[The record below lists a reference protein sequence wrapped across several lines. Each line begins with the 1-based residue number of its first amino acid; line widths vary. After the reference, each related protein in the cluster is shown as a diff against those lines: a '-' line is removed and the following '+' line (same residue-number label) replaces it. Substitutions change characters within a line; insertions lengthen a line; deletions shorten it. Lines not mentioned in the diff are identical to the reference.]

1 MSRGTSTWEPSF
13 EEVFDLSLDLLCI
26 GGLDGRFKRVN
37 PAFEQA
43 FGYSSEELL
52 SRPFLDFVHP
62 EDRARSRGAFEQ
74 LIRGEEVILFEN
86 RNVCADGSTLWLE
99 WSGRPV
105 PKEDIFYGSARDVTD
120 RKRAENGLRRARKT
134 MEASR
139 DELRQLVEEQ
149 AALRRVATLVARGV
163 PPAEVLD
170 AVCEEVDRLLAADS
184 TRMLRHEPDGTA
196 TVLATHGEIG
206 ELTPAGTRLKL
217 EGEQTAAALVLRT
230 GRPARVANYEGA
242 PGSMAARVHALGF
255 RNGVAAP
262 ISVEGRVWGV
272 IASGWKQHEPP
283 VAQAENRMAGFTE
296 LVATA
301 IANADSR
308 AELRQLA
315 DEQAALQRVATLVAR
330 GVSPTEVLDAV
341 AAEVARLLGA
351 DWGGVHHYGPDGLVT
366 ILASR
371 GKLAS
376 DIPVGAR
383 RTLDSE
389 GVVASVLKTGR
400 SCRMEVNEDESRSWA
415 IRGREL
421 GIRCMV
427 AAPIVVE
434 GRPWGVMAAI
444 WTREDALPADDVEVR
459 MAGFTELVGTA
470 IANADSRGELRVRVE
485 QQVALRR
492 VATLGA
498 RGVVAPTDVLDAVAE
513 EVRSLLDADF
523 ASLMRNDGDD
533 ATTIVASRGDIAR
546 RLPVGTRI
554 PIGGE
559 DATSKVLQTGR
570 PARMETFADA
580 SGAIADLAR
589 ELGVRSSVA
598 APITVEGRLWGVVGA
613 TWTRDKPLP
622 ADDAEERMGEFA
634 ELVATAVANAESQA
648 KLSASRAR
656 VVAATAEERQRV
668 VRDLHD
674 GAQQRLVHAVIN
686 LKLALREQGPGNEP
700 LHELLVEALG
710 HAEQANSE
718 LRELAHGIL
727 PAVLTSGGLRAGAEA
742 LVSRCSLPVA
752 VDVSRERLP
761 TAIEATAYFVVS
773 EALTNAVK
781 HSGASRA
788 EVRARVDD
796 GLLRVEIRDDG
807 VGGADA
813 SQGSGLIGLRDRV
826 EALGGTIEIA
836 SPRGSGTSVLVDI
849 PIKSA

>member
-26 GGLDGRFKRVN
+26 GGLDGHFKRVN

-43 FGYSSEELL
+43 FGYSSEVLL

-62 EDRARSRGAFEQ
+62 EDRARSRDAFEQ
-74 LIRGEEVILFEN
+74 LTRGEEVILFEN
-86 RNVCADGSTLWLE
+86 RNICADGSTLWLE
-99 WSGRPV
+99 WSTRPV
-105 PKEDIFYGSARDVTD
+105 PGQDIFYGTARDVTE
-120 RKRAENGLRRARKT
+120 RKRAADGVRQARRT

-139 DELRQLVEEQ
+139 DELRQLAEEQ

-163 PPAEVLD
+163 PPTEMLD

-184 TRMLRHEPDGTA
+184 TRMLRYEPDGTA

-206 ELTPAGTRLKL
+206 DLTPAGTRLKL
-217 EGEQTAAALVLRT
+217 EGEETAAALVLRT
-230 GRPARVANYEGA
+230 GRPARVKSYEGT
-242 PGSMAARVHALGF
+242 PGSMAALVHALGF

-262 ISVEGRVWGV
+262 ISVEGRLWGV
-272 IASGWKQHEPP
+272 IASGWKRHEPP
-283 VAQAENRMAGFTE
+283 SAHAENRIAEFTT

-351 DWGGVHHYGPDGLVT
+351 DWGGVHHCEPDGMVT
-366 ILASR
+366 VLASR

-376 DIPVGAR
+376 DIPVGR
-383 RTLDSE
+383 RTTLDSE
-389 GVVASVLKTGR
+389 GIVASVLKTGR
-400 SCRMEVNEDESRSWA
+400 PCRMEANDYTSGPSA
-415 IRGREL
+415 IRRREL
-421 GIRCMV
+421 GIRCAV
-427 AAPIVVE
+427 GAPIVVE
-434 GRPWGVMAAI
+434 GRPWGVMTAS
-444 WTREDALPADDVEVR
+444 WTGEDALPADDVEGR

-470 IANADSRGELRVRVE
+470 IANA
-485 QQVALRR
+485 
-492 VATLGA
+492 
-498 RGVVAPTDVLDAVAE
+498 
-513 EVRSLLDADF
+513 
-523 ASLMRNDGDD
+523 
-533 ATTIVASRGDIAR
+533 
-546 RLPVGTRI
+546 
-554 PIGGE
+554 
-559 DATSKVLQTGR
+559 
-570 PARMETFADA
+570 
-580 SGAIADLAR
+580 
-589 ELGVRSSVA
+589 
-598 APITVEGRLWGVVGA
+598 
-613 TWTRDKPLP
+613 
-622 ADDAEERMGEFA
+622 
-634 ELVATAVANAESQA
+634 ESQA
-648 KLSASRAR
+648 QLSASRAR

-686 LKLALREQGPGNEP
+686 LKLALREQEPGNEP

-742 LVSRCSLPVA
+742 LVSRNSLPVT
-752 VDVSRERLP
+752 VDVSRERLAP
-761 TAIEATAYFVVS
+761 AIEATAYFVVS

-781 HSGASRA
+781 HSAASRA
-788 EVRARVDD
+788 EVKAHVDD

-813 SQGSGLIGLRDRV
+813 SQGSGLTGLRDRV

-836 SPRGSGTSVLVDI
+836 SPRGSGTSVLVEI

>member
-1 MSRGTSTWEPSF
+1 MSRGTPTWEPSF

-26 GGLDGRFKRVN
+26 AGLDGHFKRVN

-62 EDRARSRGAFEQ
+62 EDRARSRSAFEQ
-74 LIRGEEVILFEN
+74 LTRGEEVILFEN
-86 RNVCADGSTLWLE
+86 RNICADGSTLWLE
-99 WSGRPV
+99 WSSRPV
-105 PKEDIFYGSARDVTD
+105 PGEDIFYGTARDVTD
-120 RKRAENGLRRARKT
+120 RKRAEDGLRQARRT
-134 MEASR
+134 LEDSR
-139 DELRQLVEEQ
+139 DELRQLAEEQ

-163 PPAEVLD
+163 PPTEVLD

-230 GRPARVANYEGA
+230 GRPARVKNYEGT
-242 PGSMAARVHALGF
+242 PGSMAALVYALGF

-272 IASGWKQHEPP
+272 IASGWKRHEPP
-283 VAQAENRMAGFTE
+283 VAHAENRMAGFTE

-351 DWGGVHHYGPDGLVT
+351 DWGGVHHCEPDGMVT
-366 ILASR
+366 VLASR

-376 DIPVGAR
+376 DIPIGR
-383 RTLDSE
+383 RTTLDSE
-389 GVVASVLKTGR
+389 GIVASVLKTGR
-400 SCRMEVNEDESRSWA
+400 PCRKEGNQYKSGPSA
-415 IRGREL
+415 IRRREL
-421 GIRCMV
+421 GIRCAV
-427 AAPIVVE
+427 GAPIVVE
-434 GRPWGVMAAI
+434 GRPWGVMTAS
-444 WTREDALPADDVEVR
+444 WTGEDALPADDVEDR

-470 IANADSRGELRVRVE
+470 IANADSRAELRVRVE
-485 QQVALRR
+485 EQVALRR
-492 VATLGA
+492 VATLVA
-498 RGVVAPTDVLDAVAE
+498 RGVAPTDVLDAVAE
-513 EVRSLLDADF
+513 EMRSLLDADW
-523 ASLMRNDGDD
+523 AVLLRYDGND

-546 RLPVGTRI
+546 RLPVGTLI
-554 PIGGE
+554 SIGGE
-559 DATSKVLQTGR
+559 DATSKVLRTGR
-570 PARMETFADA
+570 PARMETYADA

-589 ELGVRSSVA
+589 EVGVRSSVA

-613 TWTRDKPLP
+613 TWTREKPLP
-622 ADDAEERMGEFA
+622 ADDPEERMGEFA
-634 ELVATAVANAESQA
+634 ELVATAIANAESQA
-648 KLSASRAR
+648 NLSASRAR

-742 LVSRCSLPVA
+742 LVSRSSLPVA